1 MMLNANNSFLEL
13 FGYSSKEEVIGKTTV
28 ELKLFTEQ
36 GKYRVDNII
45 NKANEV
51 IKDFEVNI
59 QKKEIRFGYQ
69 HLAETGD

>member
-13 FGYSSKEEVIGKTTV
+13 FGFFKEEVIGKTTV

-36 GKYRVDNII
+36 EKYRVDNII

-51 IKDFEVNI
+51 IKDFEVI
-59 QKKEIRFGYQ
+59 QKKNSLWIS
-69 HLAETGD
+69 TSC

>member
-1 MMLNANNSFLEL
+1 MQTTLLEL

-36 GKYRVDNII
+36 EKYRVDNII

-51 IKDFEVNI
+51 ITNLK
-59 QKKEIRFGYQ
+59 
-69 HLAETGD
+69 

>member
-1 MMLNANNSFLEL
+1 
-13 FGYSSKEEVIGKTTV
+13 VIGKTTV

-36 GKYRVDNII
+36 EKYRVDNII

-59 QKKEIRFGYQ
+59 QIKREIRWISTS
-69 HLAETGD
+69 LLKLD